1 MEYNLVRIQR
11 DLPQNS
17 NVIVYKIKEGYGYGF
32 RKKVILGDFVEED
45 KVKAENAEINMDYE
59 KMVDG

>member
-1 MEYNLVRIQR
+1 M
-11 DLPQNS
+11 
-17 NVIVYKIKEGYGYGF
+17 YKIKEGYGYAF

-45 KVKAENAEINMDYE
+45 KVKAENEEINMDYE